1 MLQRW
6 QDLCRTF
13 TPEGLVKLLRFAA
26 PSFRPTNN
34 PLDDLV
40 DDDSFGDAVQIGEIE
55 LPDAQSLTVVS
66 VRVKRELTARSG
78 KKKQYDAAKRVLKHG
93 NHDAGIFAFYDDT
106 GCFRF
111 SLVTVTYHGT
121 HRRFSTF
128 RRYTFFIDPHLP
140 NKTFLQQMQHSNFS
154 GLQGILETFSI
165 EAVSDEF
172 YKEFKNIHDKLTAG
186 VKGTDDTVLKQ
197 DFALLF
203 AIRIIFLGF
212 VQKKGWLG
220 NNTKFLQDYWRE
232 YSQSRSNN
240 SFYKDWLEQ
249 LFFEAF
255 SAPPGQKTSF
265 GDFFSE
271 ETRRALSE
279 APYLNGELFKRK
291 QHVDDKGLWISDAQ
305 IGEFFDFLF
314 QYNFTIEENELY
326 DEELELNPEFLGIIF
341 ERITNKDQGAV
352 YTPREEVDLMCRLAL
367 VKWLEQT
374 TGIEKTDLYRL
385 FFREYGAEQRY
396 DEYQKQGDFSAVQ
409 IRTLIE
415 HLENVTVC
423 DPAAGS
429 GAFEVGMMQ
438 VLEQVLENLYSR
450 NNTPEDLKGRVPSPF
465 ERRKAIIARSLYGVE
480 VKPWAVWIN
489 QLRLWLALF
498 VDMPPEAKSASEPLL
513 PNLTF
518 KVRVGDSLVQRIGT
532 KTFPVKGDANLP
544 HVLREKIG
552 ELKQRKTEFF
562 YNENKDQ
569 TAIVREELALFA
581 STLDYEIKELQKKI
595 NELRE
600 YSKEQLSLFKTDF
613 EHVQPDFSERIEL
626 QINGLNEEM
635 RAIEVQKRSLK
646 DERPFIW
653 SIEFPEI
660 FFDRGGFDII
670 IGNPPY
676 LRQEEISDPNGVLE
690 TSAYKDALLE
700 MLRIDYPD
708 YFAKS
713 PYERHE
719 FKTGRKPSGRSDLYT
734 YFYVRSLRL
743 LNRTG
748 VHVFICSNSWL
759 DVAYGAWLQEF
770 FLRQAPLYL
779 VIDNHARRSFARADV
794 NTVITVAGAPMGV
807 GRDHIV
813 RFVALKKPFEEV
825 VQSDKLLSI
834 EGATSTLRDESFR
847 VLPVPTRELLS
858 AGCEVVQHR
867 DESQGNSG
875 SLVGLFQE
883 EPPSDQDSPS
893 LYSTSQPR
901 TPTSLL
907 GKYVGEKWGGHYLR
921 APDIFFTILERGKD
935 KLVRLG
941 DIAEVR
947 FGIKTGANDF
957 FYLEPVC
964 SGSRPGLLRVRNGAG
979 WEGEIE
985 KEFLKPVIKSP
996 QECRSIVIKPEE
1008 LKYHLFMCH
1017 ESKKSLKGTR
1027 ALEYIR
1033 WGERVQVEVKQ
1044 GSKRGTKIKGFH
1056 NVSSVRERR
1065 IWWDLGN
1072 RQPPQGIIPCSFRKV
1087 FGVYLNPF
1095 KVYTDKRLYEF
1106 YGNDHVLLQLNS
1118 SLFPLLL
1125 ELETR
1130 SYGGGGGPID
1140 ATVEEIKG
1148 ISVIDEV
1155 MFPESVTKKFMHRK
1169 TDDIFTEC
1177 GINPQSEIPI
1187 SEQDPNPLPDRKA
1200 LDDIVFD
1207 ALGLTA
1213 EERKE
1218 VYRAVCQLVWERI
1231 SKARSV

>member
-532 KTFPVKGDANLP
+532 KTFPVKGDVALP
-544 HVLREKIG
+544 L
-552 ELKQRKTEFF
+552 ELKQRINEIKQKKNEFF
-562 YNENKDQ
+562 YNQTKDHGLITQ
-569 TAIVREELALFA
+569 EELTLFR
-581 STLDYEIKELQKKI
+581 TILDYEIRQRKDLI
-595 NELRE
+595 NDLCKRNYEQLPLFERDFEQERLDFTEGTEHYIEKLKAEIEELRG
-600 YSKEQLSLFKTDF
+600 Q
-613 EHVQPDFSERIEL
+613 R
-626 QINGLNEEM
+626 LN
-635 RAIEVQKRSLK
+635 LK
-646 DERPFIW
+646 HERPFIW
-653 SIEFPEI
+653 NIEFPEI
-660 FFDRGGFDII
+660 FFDRGGFDVI

-676 LRQEEISDPNGVLE
+676 LRYQKITDPLGHLD
-690 TSAYKDALLE
+690 SQAYKEALLE
-700 MLRIDYPD
+700 MLRVDFPG
-708 YFAKS
+708 YFAGS
-713 PYERHE
+713 QVDSDQFRSN
-719 FKTGRKPSGRSDLYT
+719 RKPSLRSDLYT

-743 LNRTG
+743 LNHQG

-759 DVAYGAWLQEF
+759 DSAYGSWLQEF

-779 VIDNHARRSFARADV
+779 VVDNHARRSFTRADI
-794 NTVITVAGAPMGV
+794 NTVITVAGAPLGV
-807 GRDHIV
+807 QDDHIV
-813 RFVALKKPFEEV
+813 RFVAFKRPFEDV
-825 VQSDKLLSI
+825 VLSDILLAVEQSVTI
-834 EGATSTLRDESFR
+834 MRNERFR
-847 VLPVPTRELLS
+847 VFPVTVAQLLVEGSKLTQKQARTKYNNSSLPGLIIQEDLENNNLPLKICRPSVSTTYNALL
-858 AGCEVVQHR
+858 
-867 DESQGNSG
+867 N
-875 SLVGLFQE
+875 
-883 EPPSDQDSPS
+883 
-893 LYSTSQPR
+893 
-901 TPTSLL
+901 
-907 GKYVGEKWGGHYLR
+907 KYEGDKWRGQYLH
-921 APDIFFTILERGKD
+921 APDIFFTILKKGKD

-941 DIAEVR
+941 QIADEVNE
-947 FGIKTGANDF
+947 GSATGANGYF
-957 FYLEPVC
+957 FAPRDIVEQFQIEAKYIYPAFMKTRGKAFLEMNIEHVERWFLALPRDTSWRRDNVAKYVQY
-964 SGSRPGLLRVRNGAG
+964 G
-979 WEGEIE
+979 E
-985 KEFLKPVIKSP
+985 KEIVPHSSTLKQKRRWWHIPVREP
-996 QECRSIVIKPEE
+996 ADLLAPCG
-1008 LKYHLFMCH
+1008 Y
-1017 ESKKSLKGTR
+1017 
-1027 ALEYIR
+1027 
-1033 WGERVQVEVKQ
+1033 GERVWCGLNSAKAITSNSYCEIRLHTPKYLPSIFFTLNHPI
-1044 GSKRGTKIKGFH
+1044 GWLFLELAGRAS
-1056 NVSSVRERR
+1056 
-1065 IWWDLGN
+1065 LGGGMLKVDPN
-1072 RQPPQGIIPCSFRKV
+1072 DYRKV
-1087 FGVYLNPF
+1087 RIVCVEKELFVPF
-1095 KVYTDKRLYEF
+1095 HRAV
-1106 YGNDHVLLQLNS
+1106 
-1118 SLFPLLL
+1118 
-1125 ELETR
+1125 
-1130 SYGGGGGPID
+1130 
-1140 ATVEEIKG
+1140 
-1148 ISVIDEV
+1148 
-1155 MFPESVTKKFMHRK
+1155 ESVFV
-1169 TDDIFTEC
+1169 ES